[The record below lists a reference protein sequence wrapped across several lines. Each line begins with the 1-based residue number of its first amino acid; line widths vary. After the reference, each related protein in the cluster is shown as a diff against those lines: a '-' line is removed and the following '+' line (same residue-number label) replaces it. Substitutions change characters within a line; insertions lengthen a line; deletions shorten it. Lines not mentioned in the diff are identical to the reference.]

1 MQGNLVHPQ
10 HQPQAAAPVLAIPVP
25 VQPAPAAVE
34 NRDPAPL
41 TRATVEG
48 RPPGDGVRS
57 ALRHFPQMLALLIV
71 TGLLGACA
79 LVFCAGPLLALTS
92 SPQSVNEVTVLTA
105 APVEQVATLCTIL
118 MAI

>member
-10 HQPQAAAPVLAIPVP
+10 NQPRAAAALVLPMP

-41 TRATVEG
+41 TRAVGEG
-48 RPPGDGVRS
+48 RPPGDGVWS
-57 ALRHFPQMLALLIV
+57 ALWHFPKMLALLIV

-79 LVFCAGPLLALTS
+79 AIFCAGPSL
-92 SPQSVNEVTVLTA
+92 P
-105 APVEQVATLCTIL
+105 
-118 MAI
+118 